1 MKINQES
8 ILSNYAKAVAVG
20 AYDRRHSYQFGK
32 QDYVRRNWEDK
43 YTRRVLSP
51 FIQELHED
59 KKSSNQGIRVMDLG
73 CGAGEGLSILT
84 TLPQTSTTLDVISN
98 KVLDYPNI
106 DSYKGVDI
114 SPAMIAK
121 AKALYNECSQAE
133 FVVADLNDGL
143 PVTSEEEAYDVYIS
157 SYGSLSHLNDA
168 SLSNLIGGICHHM
181 GERAIFV
188 ADLLGKYSYE
198 WPCYW
203 GDSGSDGAQM
213 RNYSMSYIYP
223 PDTRASAQV
232 EVFPIR
238 YWGGEELEKL
248 ISKISEDNS
257 VKIRRYAL
265 CDRSILVGR
274 HMDTRE
280 YNSKA
285 PSLRSAIN
293 SLYEPNCRTDLNQLI
308 FKYEPHS
315 QYSHLNRFFQNLQTA
330 WNSIVYGSMEAL
342 SEWRNIEKLQAEPQI
357 QNPPLVLNS
366 NRIIRR
372 LVHQAQFLQFD
383 DPRANLVEPQLA
395 YLLRDLEW
403 NLQQGLGAAHGLVAI
418 YEFCR

>member
-1 MKINQES
+1 MNINQES

-20 AYDRRHSYQFGK
+20 AYDHHHSYQFGK
-32 QDYVRRNWEDK
+32 QDYVRRKWEDK
-43 YTRRVLSP
+43 YTCHVLSP
-51 FIQELHED
+51 FIKELYED
-59 KKSSNQGIRVMDLG
+59 KQNLNQGIRVMDLG
-73 CGAGEGLSILT
+73 CGTGEALKILT
-84 TLPQTSTTLDVISN
+84 TLPQTSATLDVISN

-121 AKALYNECSQAE
+121 AKALYNNRPQAE

-143 PVTSEEEAYDVYIS
+143 PVTSGETPYDIYIS
-157 SYGSLSHLNDA
+157 SYGSLSHLDRS
-168 SLSNLIGGICHHM
+168 SLMNLIKDICCHM

-203 GDSGSDGAQM
+203 GEPGSDRVGM
-213 RNYSMSYIYP
+213 HNYSMSYIYP
-223 PDTRASAQV
+223 PEARSTAEV
-232 EVFPIR
+232 EIFPIR
-238 YWGGEELEKL
+238 YWGGEELERL
-248 ISKISEDNS
+248 ISTIAEDSS
-257 VKIRRYAL
+257 VKIRRHVL
-265 CDRSILVGR
+265 CDRSIFVGR

-280 YNSKA
+280 YNPKA
-285 PSLRSAIN
+285 PPLRAMIN
-293 SLYEPNCRTDLNQLI
+293 SLYEPNFRTDLSQLI
-308 FKYEPHS
+308 FTYEPYPHHP
-315 QYSHLNRFFQNLQTA
+315 HLNRFFQNLQTA
-330 WNSIVYGSMEAL
+330 WNSIVYGCIEAL
-342 SEWRNIEKLQAEPQI
+342 TQWRYPEKLQAEPPI

-372 LVHQAQFLQFD
+372 LVHEAQIFHFD

-403 NLQQGLGAAHGLVAI
+403 NFQQGLGAAHGLLAV
-418 YEFCR
+418 YEFSK